1 LGETIV
7 VNSVAPLSAPWV
19 SVRVF
24 AAAVIA
30 LPTILAAGCDSRG
43 EQAAAEPSA
52 LFTTAQAEHGEAL
65 FAQRCAGCHGA
76 DLVGGVAP
84 ELRGPVFAESW
95 GSQSLFARSMGR
107 PFTVD
112 DLAFFVST
120 TMPPGE
126 APSIAPEDHAAL
138 VAYLLQQNG
147 YPAGTDPLTIGDE
160 HLETAVLDFDQR
172 SADAVT
178 APPPDRIEGA
188 SDAMPAGG
196 GPTQAELDTA
206 AASTASWLT
215 HTHDY
220 GGARYVALD
229 QINADNVD
237 RLGVVCAFQ
246 PGEMSTFQTGP
257 IVYEGVMYLTT
268 NTMTMAIDATTCRV
282 KWRHTW
288 QMQAPEGWPNNRGV
302 AIKDGWLVR
311 GTSDGYLLALNA
323 ENGKLVWARRV
334 ADSSK
339 GETFTMA
346 PLLYEDL
353 ILVGPAGSENGLAG
367 WIGAFQRQDG
377 SPVWRFN
384 TVPSAEEP
392 GADTWQPAPGIKVG
406 GGAVW
411 TPMTLDT
418 GRGELYVAVT
428 NPAPDL
434 PADMRSGDNLYT
446 NSLVALNVRTGT
458 LRWYRQMVP
467 NDDHD
472 WDLTQVS
479 PLISMTIDG
488 ESRNLIAT
496 AGKDGLLRTV
506 DRDSHEVLY
515 STPVTTLEN
524 VDTPVSVTGTHACPG
539 ITGGV
544 LWNGPAYNPQTGALY
559 VGAVDWCTTFW
570 AAQSVRFIPGR
581 MYLGGTYQRDP
592 TSQGWITA
600 VDAATGDV
608 RWKYRSP
615 MPVLG
620 AVTTTAGN
628 LVFAGEL
635 TGDFIALQADTG
647 EERYRFNTGGG
658 IGGGIITYAID
669 GTQYV
674 AVASGRPGLNFG
686 GGDVDGT
693 PTLFVFALH

>member
-1 LGETIV
+1 MLD
-7 VNSVAPLSAPWV
+7 SAGPHP
-19 SVRVF
+19 VRDTSARTVP
-24 AAAVIA
+24 AILLTLA
-30 LPTILAAGCDSRG
+30 TILAAGCDLQSRQSADEAPSLFTAGQVERG
-43 EQAAAEPSA
+43 E
-52 LFTTAQAEHGEAL
+52 TL
-65 FAQRCAGCHGA
+65 FAEKCAGCHGA

-84 ELRGPVFAESW
+84 ELRGPMFADSW
-95 GSQSLFARSMGR
+95 GSQGLFARSMGR

-126 APSIAPEDHAAL
+126 APSIALEDHAAV
-138 VAYLLQQNG
+138 VAYLLQRNG
-147 YPAGTDPLTIGDE
+147 YPAGAAPLTIGDE
-160 HLETAVLDFDQR
+160 HLKTAALDFDQR
-172 SADAVT
+172 AVSAAT
-178 APPPDRIEGA
+178 APPPDWIEGA
-188 SDAMPAGG
+188 DGAVPTSG
-196 GPTQAELDTA
+196 GPTQAELDAA
-206 AASTASWLT
+206 AASTENWLS

-229 QINADNVD
+229 QITADNVD

-257 IVYEGVMYLTT
+257 IVYQGVMYLTT

-323 ENGKLVWARRV
+323 ESGELIWARRV

-346 PLLYEDL
+346 PLMYEDL
-353 ILVGPAGSENGLAG
+353 ILIGPAGSENGFAG
-367 WIGAFQRQDG
+367 WISAFRRLDG

-384 TVPSAEEP
+384 TVPSAEEA
-392 GADTWQPAPGIKVG
+392 GADSWQPAPGIKVG

-418 GRGELYVAVT
+418 AKGELYVAVT

-446 NSLVALNVRTGT
+446 NSLVALNVRTGS

-479 PLISMTIDG
+479 PLLSLTIDG
-488 ESRNLIAT
+488 EPRHLIAT

-506 DRDSHEVLY
+506 DRESHEVLY
-515 STPVTTLEN
+515 STPITTLAN
-524 VDTPVSVTGTHACPG
+524 VETPVSVTGTHACPG
-539 ITGGV
+539 INGGV
-544 LWNGPAYNPQTGALY
+544 LWNGPAYNPQTGFLY

-581 MYLGGTYQRDP
+581 LYLGGTYQRDP

-608 RWKYRSP
+608 RWQYRSP

-620 AVTTTAGN
+620 AVTATAGN

-635 TGDFIALQADTG
+635 TGDFIALAADTG
-647 EERYRFNTGGG
+647 AERYRFNTGGG
-658 IGGGIITYAID
+658 IGGGIITYAIE

-693 PTLFVFALH
+693 PTLFVFALR